1 MRRLG
6 IALFVLLVPACSR
19 EPICSAAID
28 RTGRGVPL
36 CDTTTEGVVCDDPGG
51 TAHYERDPSGRLV
64 LREGT
69 LAICDESNQP
79 VCADRTVAPRCAQQP
94 PSEL

>member
-1 MRRLG
+1 MRSLV
-6 IALFVLLVPACSR
+6 LCLVVLLLPACSR

-36 CDTTTEGVVCDDPGG
+36 YDTTTEGVVCDDPGG

-69 LAICDESNQP
+69 LATCDESNQP